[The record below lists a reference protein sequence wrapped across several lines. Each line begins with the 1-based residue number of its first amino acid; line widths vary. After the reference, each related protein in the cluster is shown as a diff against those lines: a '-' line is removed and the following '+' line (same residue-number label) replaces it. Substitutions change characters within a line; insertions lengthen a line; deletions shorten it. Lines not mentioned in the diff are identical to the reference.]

1 MGHQQ
6 RSLTL
11 SYTAQSSV
19 MLAARAGLTA
29 AASGVKAAARVALRG
44 AWTGV
49 AALQRCWEVIQT
61 AGDRWSGRALAPPTN
76 SLPSRCLP
84 LQDRLQGAAPRS
96 LRVSNAYQPVHCG
109 CRSPAGAAAAVAAC
123 RGHPALPR
131 PTMAAACMLC

>member
-1 MGHQQ
+1 MPIERTPCSAEAATKRKGAMGHAPWATAAAARAGATRRRKVMGHQQ

-49 AALQRCWEVIQT
+49 AALQ
-61 AGDRWSGRALAPPTN
+61 
-76 SLPSRCLP
+76 
-84 LQDRLQGAAPRS
+84 
-96 LRVSNAYQPVHCG
+96 HC
-109 CRSPAGAAAAVAAC
+109 
-123 RGHPALPR
+123 
-131 PTMAAACMLC
+131 